1 MFRPDANSTL
11 TIDGVSYVIAEHPA
25 APGMPYGQEGR
36 AAVVYQLVAGGDNRA
51 LKVFKTRFRVPSLVG
66 LADKLAVYAQLPG
79 LRVCKRSVLTARRHT
94 ELLDQHPDLTYSVL
108 MPWIEGPTWMEVLIE
123 GYSLTPEQSL
133 RLARTLAEVLA
144 GMEEGGL
151 AHCDLSGANLLIP
164 ALARTPLAA
173 AQFPVELVDVEQ
185 MYGPEL
191 RRSDF
196 LPSGSQGYAHKTA
209 PEGLWSADADRFA
222 GAMLIAEMLGWCDER
237 VRGAAW
243 GENYFDPGEM
253 QQSTRRYEVMLA
265 VLRERWGGRVGELFE
280 RAWRSD
286 TLADCATFGEWLV
299 GMPRQVPAS
308 ALQPVPMPVGTAP
321 ASANVNA
328 LMEEAR
334 QLEVQGNAAGALE
347 KYWQAL
353 AMAPAGSALQQ
364 ELVLIVHQMRAD
376 GPTQAMS
383 ALPADA
389 AAPSQPA
396 VTMPPPTSVATHEA
410 PTMVVPVVTSAEWS
424 GSPPPPVGSTVA
436 HGAGGGD
443 SRRRAWWALPAL
455 GLLIVLPVVALLV
468 GWSQGWFSG
477 GGLPPDPTPT
487 TAPTI
492 TVESFLPTATSEPTA
507 TTLAEPT
514 LTPVATLT
522 PPSPT
527 ATSAPKAEQ
536 CKVWT
541 VEHRGSRDTRF
552 PPGFEDNG
560 PYTYA
565 GQQYRYKAEF
575 VSTLFV
581 DGEGQISSL
590 KVRDLD
596 IYKGKHD
603 LGQVIVG
610 TLISPS
616 GASIPLFGWNCGPG
630 VPASMHVTLDE
641 KAGAAIPY
649 NCTDNFAG
657 IFKSDFGQ
665 LTKVVGSQV
674 KGNWVMRLELYG
686 NELGVTNYF
695 NGWGLDICFR

>member
-1 MFRPDANSTL
+1 
-11 TIDGVSYVIAEHPA
+11 
-25 APGMPYGQEGR
+25 
-36 AAVVYQLVAGGDNRA
+36 
-51 LKVFKTRFRVPSLVG
+51 
-66 LADKLAVYAQLPG
+66 
-79 LRVCKRSVLTARRHT
+79 
-94 ELLDQHPDLTYSVL
+94 
-108 MPWIEGPTWMEVLIE
+108 MEALIE

-173 AQFPVELVDVEQ
+173 TQFPIELVDVEQ

-253 QQSTRRYEVMLA
+253 QQSTHRYEVMLT
-265 VLRERWGGRVGELFE
+265 VLRERWGGRVAELFE
-280 RAWRSD
+280 RAWKSD

-299 GMPRQVPAS
+299 GMPRQVPAP
-308 ALQPVPMPVGTAP
+308 AMQPISVPLVAEPGAAGV
-321 ASANVNA
+321 SA

-353 AMAPAGSALQQ
+353 ALAPAGSALQQ
-364 ELVLIVHQMRAD
+364 ELVLIVHQMRAE

-383 ALPADA
+383 ALPAV

-396 VTMPPPTSVATHEA
+396 VAVPLATSVTTHDA

-424 GSPPPPVGSTVA
+424 GSPPPPVNKAGMQ
-436 HGAGGGD
+436 GAGD
-443 SRRRAWWALPAL
+443 SRRRAWALPAL

-468 GWSQGWFSG
+468 GWNQGWFSG
-477 GGLPPDPTPT
+477 GGVAPNPTPT

-492 TVESFLPTATSEPTA
+492 TVEAFLPTATSEPTP

-514 LTPVATLT
+514 VTTVSTPEPT
-522 PPSPT
+522 SPT
-527 ATSAPKAEQ
+527 ATFAPKSEQ
-536 CKVWT
+536 CTVWT
-541 VEHRGSRDTRF
+541 VEHRGTRDTRF

-565 GQQYRYKAEF
+565 GQQYKYKAEF

-603 LGQVIVG
+603 LAQVIVG

-616 GASIPLFGWNCGPG
+616 GASIPLFSWNCGPG

-641 KAGAAIPY
+641 TAGAAIPY

-665 LTKVVGSQV
+665 LTKTVGAQV